1 MYCYVCNT
9 EIDDDS
15 IFCEYCGAKIVETQ
29 SNISA
34 EPEGAEETINCP
46 NCGESIPADFD
57 FCDRCG
63 ARLRHDDPSKET
75 AIYEATTDEEEIT
88 EPEECEASII
98 CPKCGCELPD
108 GFVFCDQCGVRII
121 PEDDARQTGDPT
133 APPAQSQPRKEPL
146 ICKMCNAE
154 LPEGSLFCDRCG
166 TAVS

>member
-15 IFCEYCGAKIVETQ
+15 IFCEYCGAKVPETQ
-29 SNISA
+29 GDSSA
-34 EPEGAEETINCP
+34 VPERTEETIICP
-46 NCGESIPADFD
+46 ICGESIPADFD
-57 FCDRCG
+57 FCDCCG
-63 ARLRHDDPSKET
+63 SRIHRDDPLEET
-75 AIYEATTDEEEIT
+75 EKYEATTDEEIT
-88 EPEECEASII
+88 TTEDSEAPII
-98 CPKCGCELPD
+98 CPNCGCELPD

-133 APPAQSQPRKEPL
+133 APLVQLQLRKESL

-154 LPEGSLFCDRCG
+154 LPEGSAFCNRCG

>member
-15 IFCEYCGAKIVETQ
+15 IFCEYCGAKVVDTQ
-29 SNISA
+29 DDSQEKSKIT
-34 EPEGAEETINCP
+34 EETTNCP
-46 NCGESIPADFD
+46 NCGESVPADFD

-63 ARLRHDDPSKET
+63 ERIHHDDTSEET
-75 AIYEATTDEEEIT
+75 DINEATTDEEEIT

-133 APPAQSQPRKEPL
+133 DPLVQLQLRKEPL

-154 LPEGSLFCDRCG
+154 LPEGSAFCNRCG